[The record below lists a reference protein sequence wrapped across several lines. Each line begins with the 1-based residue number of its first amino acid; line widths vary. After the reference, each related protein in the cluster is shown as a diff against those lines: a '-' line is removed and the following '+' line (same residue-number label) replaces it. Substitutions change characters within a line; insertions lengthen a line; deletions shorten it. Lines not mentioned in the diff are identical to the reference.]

1 MADIGFSVLNDAS
14 AGSLADRI
22 VPLWLGQ
29 CLRTLLGQL
38 RGVEVIDQ
46 NRVLAILDQCL
57 YRRSGVD
64 EQQGAR
70 SDGLQ
75 HRPGKGDWADQ
86 ESWAWTLPSR
96 SRPGNV
102 ACAVPERQ
110 TASTNA
116 AICILCAFIS
126 PSSPFFN
133 YSRVVRVSLSHLGCR
148 LVAVRVGEIFFR

>member
-1 MADIGFSVLNDAS
+1 VADIGFSVLNDAS

-70 SDGLQ
+70 SHGPQ
-75 HRPGKGDWADQ
+75 HRLGKGEWADQ
-86 ESWAWTLPSR
+86 
-96 SRPGNV
+96 
-102 ACAVPERQ
+102 Q
-110 TASTNA
+110 K
-116 AICILCAFIS
+116 
-126 PSSPFFN
+126 
-133 YSRVVRVSLSHLGCR
+133 
-148 LVAVRVGEIFFR
+148 